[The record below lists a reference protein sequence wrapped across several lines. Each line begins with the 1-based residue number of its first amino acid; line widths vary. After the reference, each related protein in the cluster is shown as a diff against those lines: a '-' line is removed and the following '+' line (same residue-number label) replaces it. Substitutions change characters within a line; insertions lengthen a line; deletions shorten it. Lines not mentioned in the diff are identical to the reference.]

1 MLESMIG
8 VFGVPSLNFLGVI
21 EKIARW
27 WKGMKGFIG
36 MTRFTRLGLKITNG
50 IGKFLGV
57 VWVMTYR
64 FQY

>member
-1 MLESMIG
+1 LG

-36 MTRFTRLGLKITNG
+36 MTRFTRLGLTIRNT
-50 IGKFLGV
+50 IGKFSGGGLG
-57 VWVMTYR
+57 YD
-64 FQY
+64 